1 MVASYEIQFRPLYP
15 LQTSRKQKTLEK
27 PNKIR
32 DRATAFLRMR
42 HEFAEKAEEK

>member
-1 MVASYEIQFRPLYP
+1 MKSNSGRFTHYKRRAS
-15 LQTSRKQKTLEK
+15 KKTLEK